1 MAGPLD
7 RKLSAVLGERSAKPL
22 AKTLDLVTVGDL
34 LQHYPRRYVKRGEL
48 SRLHALPID
57 GEVTIVAEVLG
68 VGSRQMRNRPGS
80 RQEALI
86 SDGTGV
92 LTLVF
97 FNQPWLADP
106 ANPKHLRPGS
116 RGVFSGPG
124 RLYGRGRG
132 LMPPRPQ
139 LFRGGGDEP
148 PAPAVDPEGAR
159 AWEQKP
165 V

>member
-7 RKLSAVLGERSAKPL
+7 RKLTAVLGERSAKPL
-22 AKTLDLVTVGDL
+22 AKALDLHTVGDL
-34 LQHYPRRYVKRGEL
+34 LTHYPRRYVKRGEL
-48 SRLHALPID
+48 SRLSPLPID
-57 GEVTIVAEVLG
+57 VDVTVVAEVLR

-97 FNQPWLADP
+97 FNQPWLAEP

-116 RGVFSGPG
+116 RGMFS
-124 RLYGRGRG
+124 GRGRTYG
-132 LMPPRPQ
+132 GVGGILPPRPPP
-139 LFRGGGDEP
+139 FRGGG
-148 PAPAVDPEGAR
+148 G
-159 AWEQKP
+159 
-165 V
+165 